1 MSSVQTFGKKK
12 VREEA
17 WVISRNCIDNVSR
30 LPRLWLTSLLAEASS
45 DLTGPPSPSSSRES
59 SSNMDEGLGRELW
72 RQEERGAIREGWENW
87 KYRRMGG

>member
-72 RQEERGAIREGWENW
+72 RQEERGAIREGWEGW

>member
-17 WVISRNCIDNVSR
+17 WISSRNCIDNVSR

-45 DLTGPPSPSSSRES
+45 DLTGPPSPSSNRES
-59 SSNMDEGLGRELW
+59 SSNMEEMLGKEPWEKGREEHGK
-72 RQEERGAIREGWENW
+72 RAGETGDIE
-87 KYRRMGG
+87 